1 MKLILQSIKTLLRKY
16 VRTVNGIAPDRT
28 GNVEINSDKWQNYDL
43 VICLS
48 NKGSTV
54 DEIVNTNK
62 PYIVKGDYE
71 SVKKVLTDCGAVK
84 VYIYAYSDL
93 STKEYKLNYMFFD
106 EDDFFVLYVYKNGG
120 SGNSARMYLSP
131 RNTVSIVVSEW
142 QT

>member
-1 MKLILQSIKTLLRKY
+1 MKLILQSIKALLRKY

-54 DEIVNTNK
+54 GEIVNTNALH
-62 PYIVKGDYE
+62 IVKGDYE
-71 SVKKVLTDCGAVK
+71 SVKNTLTDCGTVR
-84 VYIYAYSDL
+84 VYLFAYSEL
-93 STKEYKLNYMFFD
+93 ISIEYKLNYISLD
-106 EDDFFVLYVYKNGG
+106 EDDYFVLHVYKNGG

-131 RNTVSIVVSEW
+131 QNTVSIVVEEW
-142 QT
+142 QA